1 LTALITSNE
10 STATKRKSL
19 RMFLNFIIPF
29 LKRAT
34 AKPGEDINHHT
45 PRNMRLINRKHYSH
59 SSHTYILRPINNSS
73 GTGSCV
79 VYKQYRYSK
88 MITQSLCSTRT
99 DLDWR
104 PLQHKLRR
112 YLKLEARNRG
122 QFKDKKKQKM
132 LTKNNNIL
140 RICSFVFIVQQSSFS
155 SEGRNIKMSGR
166 KVGYLVFCDPQ
177 RRVQK
182 LLACCWRG
190 SGGGASF

>member
-1 LTALITSNE
+1 
-10 STATKRKSL
+10 
-19 RMFLNFIIPF
+19 MFLNFIIPF

-34 AKPGEDINHHT
+34 AKPGEEINHHT

-73 GTGSCV
+73 GTGSCA

-88 MITQSLCSTRT
+88 MITQSLCNTRT

-166 KVGYLVFCDPQ
+166 KVGYLFFLRPPATSAEAASL
-177 RRVQK
+177 
-182 LLACCWRG
+182 LLAGEW
-190 SGGGASF
+190 GGASF